1 MEQDDIIEVYQE
13 QTKGENDCI
22 KLKVIGQDS
31 NEIHFLVKMSTNL
44 GKLKKSYAEKVEVP
58 VSSLKFFF
66 DGRHINNDE
75 SPKGGL
81 ISEGILTL
89 VPLPKISA
97 KSHPWAERL
106 NFLAF
111 SANNLGIQIFCSGAR
126 FGTFFGEVNQNNEK
140 LS

>member
-13 QTKGENDCI
+13 LTKGAAEEGEKTECI

-44 GKLKKSYAEKVEVP
+44 GKLKKSYAEKVGVP

-66 DGRHINNDE
+66 DGRRINDDE

-81 ISEGILTL
+81 ILEDILTL
-89 VPLPKISA
+89 VTLPKKGA
-97 KSHPWAERL
+97 KSCP
-106 NFLAF
+106 
-111 SANNLGIQIFCSGAR
+111 
-126 FGTFFGEVNQNNEK
+126 
-140 LS
+140 

>member
-44 GKLKKSYAEKVEVP
+44 GKLKKSYAEKVGVP

-66 DGRHINNDE
+66 DGRRINDDE

-81 ISEGILTL
+81 ILEDFLTL
-89 VPLPKISA
+89 VPLPKRGA
-97 KSHPWAERL
+97 KSLP
-106 NFLAF
+106 
-111 SANNLGIQIFCSGAR
+111 
-126 FGTFFGEVNQNNEK
+126 
-140 LS
+140 